1 MDTSRAYGRLPSLG
15 GGIDYVWPNCDM
27 SMFDGKTIISRDL
40 IKFFETKN
48 INCEPRKAYLLRYM
62 FPNAY
67 KLIQRMLY
75 DDFPPGAFFANA
87 NVHPSK

>member
-1 MDTSRAYGRLPSLG
+1 ML
-15 GGIDYVWPNCDM
+15 
-27 SMFDGKTIISRDL
+27 DGKTIISRGL

-48 INCEPRKAYLLRYM
+48 INCDRGTRETDILRDL
-62 FPNAY
+62 FANAY
-67 KLIQRMLY
+67 KLIQQMLY